1 MAKTFEQSIAEL
13 EEIVEQLENG
23 DVTLDESLGL
33 FEKGIKL
40 SKSCQKMLDTAEK
53 KVSILMTNDDGE
65 IVNLQTV
72 ILISTLPKKT
82 IRRILYTRQCDTVFL
97 RAVKDFVRYL

>member
-40 SKSCQKMLDTAEK
+40 SKSCLKAVRKCL
-53 KVSILMTNDDGE
+53 
-65 IVNLQTV
+65 
-72 ILISTLPKKT
+72 
-82 IRRILYTRQCDTVFL
+82 TRQKRKFL
-97 RAVKDFVRYL
+97 Y